1 MADIY
6 IWAFSKLCKIMRFP
20 MLILC
25 AKKCLVTITL
35 LCTHGPTTG
44 PTHRFKDCR
53 TTNTQPHREAPR
65 RKTVLFGE
73 NGGHVGGVEWS
84 KTFWNQCFY
93 GKYLI
98 IILLFILL
106 HTVTLQA
113 ILIYKCI
120 SMMFVFRSRTENLK
134 WREVCIISKFEILI
148 NLNEGKCKIRANL
161 KVLICPV
168 WWWRVEILW
177 VN

>member
-1 MADIY
+1 MANIY
-6 IWAFSKLCKIMRFP
+6 IWAFFKLCKIMRFP

-53 TTNTQPHREAPR
+53 TTNTQPLWERFYW
-65 RKTVLFGE
+65 RKM
-73 NGGHVGGVEWS
+73 VGGVEWS
-84 KTFWNQCFY
+84 KTFEINVIY

-98 IILLFILL
+98 IILLQSRLLFILL

-120 SMMFVFRSRTENLK
+120 SMMFVFRSRIENLK
-134 WREVCIISKFEILI
+134 WREVCIISKFEIVI